1 MENNTQ
7 QALVPYEKL
16 EKFSH
21 ENLSFYLM
29 PASIKTA
36 ELDFSISYEDKN
48 AFGILNNSM
57 SMVEIKNLS
66 IDKLPK
72 YQSSD
77 LLKLELSRPTF
88 LYSVDYPGNVSYYHL
103 VHNILASFEVIK
115 LMIPDVDFKIIGVTS
130 RDWFLKCIDSLNSLN
145 ILEVY
150 KITEKDLLF
159 LEDYD
164 SLNISSL
171 WLVDT
176 TYDEITSKIAKNNV
190 NMGDI
195 QQLNLWGK
203 TVLKLI
209 KNRVLSS
216 SGLPN
221 KIFISRLKE
230 NDEYRKTR
238 NKIIELQDKE
248 NFSEEDQI
256 FISSAKFE
264 YEYQNMGARLLDRDE
279 EILLEKLFEQHGYTV
294 VNPADLG
301 SISEQAKFFS
311 SAKYVAGLAGAGF
324 MNCTFCDSETQVLVL
339 NAGDG
344 YRYPHD
350 KVVESFGLKTFLCP
364 KRMPWRPWGT
374 ETLTAQSIFDAVKK
388 DHGNF
393 LEHDIIV

>member
-7 QALVPYEKL
+7 QALVPYENL
-16 EKFSH
+16 EKFSCEH
-21 ENLSFYLM
+21 LSFFPM

-66 IDKLPK
+66 IDKLSK

-88 LYSVDYPGNVSYYHL
+88 LYSVDYTGSISYYHL
-103 VHNILASFEVIK
+103 VHNILASFEAIK
-115 LMIPDVDFKIIGVTS
+115 SKIPDVDFKIIGVTS
-130 RDWFLKCIDSLNSLN
+130 RDWFLKCIDYLNSLN
-145 ILEVY
+145 ILEIY

-159 LEDYD
+159 LDDYD
-164 SLNISSL
+164 SLSINSL
-171 WLVDT
+171 WFVDT
-176 TYDEITSKIAKNNV
+176 TYDLITSKIARNQL
-190 NMGDI
+190 NMGNI
-195 QQLNLWGK
+195 KQLNSWGE
-203 TVLKLI
+203 TLPKLI
-209 KNRVLSS
+209 KNRIFSS
-216 SGLPN
+216 VGLPA

-238 NKIIELQDKE
+238 DTIIKLQHKE
-248 NFSEEDQI
+248 SFSEEEQI
-256 FISSAKFE
+256 FINSSKFN

-324 MNCTFCDSETQVLVL
+324 MNCLFCDPETQVLVL

-344 YRYPHD
+344 YKYPHD

-374 ETLTAQSIFDAVKK
+374 EIPTAQSIFDTVKK
-388 DHGNF
+388 NHLNF
-393 LEHDIIV
+393 LHHDIID